1 MNQLVETLADFL
13 SGSILV
19 PILIPVGIWFTLRMK
34 GLQFTNFAESWRC
47 AFENKSKDKSAVSS
61 FQAMMVSTAARVGT
75 GNIVGVCTAIC
86 LGGFGSVFWMW
97 VMALFG
103 MATAF
108 VESTLA
114 QIYKERSSDGSGTCK
129 GGPAYY
135 MEHGLGS
142 RKLGVI
148 FSVLLFLTF
157 GFGFNVL
164 ISYNVV
170 ESFAIFY
177 PSSADFHAT
186 VVPYIII
193 AVLTLGFAFC
203 VFRGGQKTATI
214 TGVLTPVMGVIY
226 ILMAIVVIVLNIGNL
241 PGVFARIFREA
252 LDFKAIFG
260 GFSGS
265 CMMLGI
271 KRGLFSNEA
280 GLGSA
285 PNAAAAAE
293 VSHPVKQGMAQMVSV
308 FIDTIVICSAT
319 ALMGLCSG
327 VEPTAE
333 LAGIAYV
340 QTALGSVF
348 GGSFGYIFMCLAMV
362 LFGFTTL
369 LGDCFYTE
377 PNLKFILNRDLKKG
391 EKIAFY
397 TFATLQVPLGAFMT
411 FTLVWNLADL
421 MNAITA
427 LMNIPV
433 ILILS
438 RKVYICLADYKAQK
452 KEGLDPVFHASK
464 LGIQNAEYWD

>member
-1 MNQLVETLADFL
+1 MNQLVETLAGFL
-13 SGSILV
+13 SGNILV
-19 PILIPVGIWFTLRMK
+19 PLLVPIGIWFTLRMK
-34 GLQFTNFAESWRC
+34 GVQFTNFIESWRC

-86 LGGFGSVFWMW
+86 LGGFGSVFWRW

-114 QIYKERSSDGSGTCK
+114 QIYKEPSSDGSGTCK

-135 MEHGLGS
+135 MQHGLGS
-142 RKLGVI
+142 RKLGVF

-177 PSSADFHAT
+177 PTPADFHAT
-186 VVPYIII
+186 IVPYIVI
-193 AVLTLGFAFC
+193 AVLTLLFAFC
-203 VFRGGQKTATI
+203 IFRGGQKMATI

-226 ILMAIVVIVLNIGNL
+226 IVMAIIVIVLNLENL

-265 CMMLGI
+265 CLMLGI

-348 GGSFGYIFMCLAMV
+348 GGGFGYAFMCLAMV

-397 TFATLQVPLGAFMT
+397 TFATIQIPLGAFMT
-411 FTLVWNLADL
+411 FSLVWNLADL

-427 LMNIPV
+427 LINLPV
-433 ILILS
+433 ILLLS
-438 RKVYICLADYKAQK
+438 RKVYACLADYQAQK
-452 KEGLDPVFHASK
+452 KEGLDPVFHASN
-464 LGIQNAEYWD
+464 LGIKNAGYWD

>member
-1 MNQLVETLADFL
+1 MNQLVETLAGFL
-13 SGSILV
+13 SGNILV

-47 AFENKSKDKSAVSS
+47 AFENKSKDNSAVSS

-148 FSVLLFLTF
+148 FSILLFLTF

-203 VFRGGQKTATI
+203 VFRGGQKMATI

-226 ILMAIVVIVLNIGNL
+226 ILMAIVVIILNLGNL

-452 KEGLDPVFHASK
+452 EEGLDPVFHASK